1 MQHLLLDTT
10 AGVTTVTL
18 NRPDVRNA
26 FNEEVITEL
35 TAVFLELGKRPEVRC
50 VVLAGNGPCNRDR
63 LAARRRSHEEGAWVR
78 EAAASYAAKRAQ
90 RQTAQAAE

>member
-35 TAVFLELGKRPEVRC
+35 TAVFLELGKRRKCAAWCWP
-50 VVLAGNGPCNRDR
+50 AT
-63 LAARRRSHEEGAWVR
+63 ARRSAP
-78 EAAASYAAKRAQ
+78 AP
-90 RQTAQAAE
+90 T